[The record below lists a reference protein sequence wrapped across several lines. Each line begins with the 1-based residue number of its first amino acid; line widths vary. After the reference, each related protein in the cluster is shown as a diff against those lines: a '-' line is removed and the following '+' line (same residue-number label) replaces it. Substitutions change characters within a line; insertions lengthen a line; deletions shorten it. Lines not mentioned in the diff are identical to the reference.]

1 MIVGAGMAGLI
12 AAHLLP
18 RHDIYERGPER
29 LDNPHKALLRFRS
42 TAVADATGIEFRPV
56 TVHKGIWLD
65 GSWQEPTITNAN
77 MYSRKVIG
85 RLSERSVWNLAP
97 AQRWIAPEDFYERL
111 VTGLGQRIH
120 WDCAVS
126 PVDAALASEP
136 FITTAPMPATLSAV
150 GISDQPGFKSAP
162 IYVRRYRIVDADVHQ
177 TVYFPTNRHS
187 LYRAS
192 ITGDLLICE
201 FTESL
206 DDNDDWLLD
215 VYDAFSIHSM
225 AAVAVEGGKSDVQQF
240 GKVAPIDEGMRKAL
254 IMRLTT
260 SFGVYSLGRY
270 ATWRN
275 ILLDDVVKD
284 SLVIKRLITASD
296 YERRMYY

>member
-1 MIVGAGMAGLI
+1 MAGLI

-29 LDNPHKALLRFRS
+29 RDNPHKALLRFRS

-65 GSWQEPTITNAN
+65 GGWQEPNIANAN

-85 RLSERSVWNLAP
+85 RLAERSVWNLAP

-120 WDCAVS
+120 WGCAVS
-126 PVDAALASEP
+126 PIDATLSEP

-150 GISDQPGFKSAP
+150 GISEQPVFNSAP

-201 FTESL
+201 FTESI

-215 VYDAFSIHSM
+215 VYDAFSIHSTS
-225 AAVAVEGGKSDVQQF
+225 AVAVEGDKPDVQQF
-240 GKVAPIDEGMRKAL
+240 GKVVPIDEGTRKAL

-260 SFGVYSLGRY
+260 TFGVYSLGRY

-275 ILLDDVVKD
+275 VLLDDVVKD